1 MLCNTD
7 TSVFRWRLQMT
18 FFSPYIFHLGC
29 VTLWGPL
36 TGYLGISTC
45 ISWFQA
51 VDLLH
56 SHLAPLLHAL
66 RGGEEQ
72 QCGVNGQ
79 FYLAANS
86 LPLPPPLLW
95 PTTTPSTPALV
106 VSIHLLHNLPLRPT
120 KQQFNCNHLARRI
133 GSKELSGISTVKS
146 WVSACDT
153 IWPPHAGT
161 PAMPNLTGLTCTV
174 NTSSTNGRL
183 PMVDYHT
190 LFSRVR
196 DSVLR
201 IPLAIVIWMPYL
213 PYIGCWPFWTTFL
226 VSAKI

>member
-36 TGYLGISTC
+36 TDHLGISTC
-45 ISWFQA
+45 ISLSWFQA

-56 SHLAPLLHAL
+56 SHLAPLTCLD
-66 RGGEEQ
+66 RGWGAAV

-95 PTTTPSTPALV
+95 PTITPSTPALV
-106 VSIHLLHNLPLRPT
+106 VSIHLPLRPT

-153 IWPPHAGT
+153 IWPLHAGT

-174 NTSSTNGRL
+174 NTSSTIHYFRESERL
-183 PMVDYHT
+183 
-190 LFSRVR
+190 
-196 DSVLR
+196 
-201 IPLAIVIWMPYL
+201 
-213 PYIGCWPFWTTFL
+213 
-226 VSAKI
+226 

>member
-1 MLCNTD
+1 MLHCEGPWRVIWVFLLASLCLD
-7 TSVFRWRLQMT
+7 SRLLICYIPTS
-18 FFSPYIFHLGC
+18 
-29 VTLWGPL
+29 
-36 TGYLGISTC
+36 
-45 ISWFQA
+45 
-51 VDLLH
+51 
-56 SHLAPLLHAL
+56 PLLHAWI
-66 RGGEEQ
+66 GGEEQ

-95 PTTTPSTPALV
+95 PTITPSTPALV
-106 VSIHLLHNLPLRPT
+106 VSIHLPLRPT

-133 GSKELSGISTVKS
+133 GSKELSSISTVKS

-213 PYIGCWPFWTTFL
+213 PSIGCWPFFSVWPH
-226 VSAKI
+226 

>member
-7 TSVFRWRLQMT
+7 TSFFRWPLFPSLSSIEGVWHCEGPWRVIWVFLLASLCLDSRLLIC
-18 FFSPYIFHLGC
+18 YIP
-29 VTLWGPL
+29 T
-36 TGYLGISTC
+36 S
-45 ISWFQA
+45 
-51 VDLLH
+51 
-56 SHLAPLLHAL
+56 PLLHAWI
-66 RGGEEQ
+66 GGEEQ

-153 IWPPHAGT
+153 IWPLHAGT

-174 NTSSTNGRL
+174 NTSSTIHYFRESERL
-183 PMVDYHT
+183 
-190 LFSRVR
+190 
-196 DSVLR
+196 
-201 IPLAIVIWMPYL
+201 
-213 PYIGCWPFWTTFL
+213 
-226 VSAKI
+226 